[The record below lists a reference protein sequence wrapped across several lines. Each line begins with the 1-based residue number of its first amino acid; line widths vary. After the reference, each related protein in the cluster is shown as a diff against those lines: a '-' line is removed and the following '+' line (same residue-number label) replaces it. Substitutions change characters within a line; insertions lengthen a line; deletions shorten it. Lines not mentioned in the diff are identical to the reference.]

1 MRFVQALVRD
11 TIATGLSRLRRTRM
25 HARLADA
32 LERLQPGGIS
42 PLAYH
47 YSRAATAATAAKA
60 ARYCVQ
66 AAEYAEARYA
76 RDTAIELLTQA
87 WSASAGSRSPST
99 PTGTANTSNRSAP
112 CCAPGSEPARSPA
125 GNASGQQ
132 P

>member
-11 TIATGLSRLRRTRM
+11 TIATGLSRLRRTRV

-66 AAEYAEARYA
+66 AAEYAEASS
-76 RDTAIELLTQA
+76 
-87 WSASAGSRSPST
+87 SASRRPLAPCRATSCSSRRASSILLSSSFSEMARSRS
-99 PTGTANTSNRSAP
+99 TATARRS
-112 CCAPGSEPARSPA
+112 
-125 GNASGQQ
+125 
-132 P
+132 